1 MKKVTVTAQ
10 VPEKKDAQ
18 GNITQAAIG
27 PATVQVD
34 YAETLAEA
42 QKMFGDEPTLSQ
54 ALKSWVVS
62 LQSNIRGGL
71 KRGEDQATMQARLGS
86 AKMGIATAK
95 ASVDPEQAFLAKY
108 AMATPED
115 RKTMRKKL
123 EAAAAG
129 A

>member
-1 MKKVTVTAQ
+1 MKKVTVTAN

-42 QKMFGDEPTLSQ
+42 QKMFGDEPILSQ

-62 LQSNIRGGL
+62 LQSNIRSGL
-71 KRGEDQATMQARLGS
+71 NRGETQATIQARLGS

-95 ASVDPEQAFLAKY
+95 ATVDVEQSYLAMY
-108 AMATPED
+108 AIATPEK
-115 RKTMRKKL
+115 RKEMRKKL
-123 EAAAAG
+123 EAEAAKA
-129 A
+129 